1 VKPLQALKIACLM
14 LILVL
19 PAVVQ
24 AQFSFTTNNGA
35 ITITGYTGSGGNVII
50 PATTNGYPVTIIG
63 NNAFPLGDS
72 LTSVT
77 IPDSIT
83 NIGIGA
89 FAVSE
94 GLTNIIV
101 VAGKSDYASTN
112 GVLFN
117 EALTTLIQYPAGL
130 MAGNYI
136 IPGSVTNIGNDAF
149 ISSKLTNV
157 DIPNSVISIGFAAFN
172 ASDLTSVTVPNGVAS
187 IGDEAF
193 STCSSLAN
201 VTIGDGVTN
210 IGTGAFSGCSSLTN
224 IAVDATNADY
234 ASVDGV
240 LFDKTITTLLQ
251 YPSGLMAGNYTITN
265 SVAIIGG
272 GAFAGGAFAGS
283 LLTAVTIPNS
293 VTNIG
298 SFAFQ
303 DCSSLTNIAM
313 AADNPSY
320 ASVGGVL
327 FNKAMTLLIQ
337 CPGGVTGSYAIPN
350 SVTSI
355 GSIAFEYCSGLT
367 NATIPN
373 SVTNIGSNAFAL
385 CGLRE
390 AYFQGNA
397 PLVNGGAGSTD
408 TSVFYRDS
416 GTVFYQPGTTGWGAT
431 FGGWPTAGWY
441 QPQPQILGS
450 SYGLGA
456 SSNGFQFT
464 VSWATNTSV
473 VVEVSTN
480 LQEWTPVSTNTL
492 VNGTNVFADP
502 AWTNFP
508 QQFYRL
514 HSQGKTN

>member
-1 VKPLQALKIACLM
+1 M
-14 LILVL
+14 
-19 PAVVQ
+19 
-24 AQFSFTTNNGA
+24 
-35 ITITGYTGSGGNVII
+35 I
-50 PATTNGYPVTIIG
+50 PAATNGYPVTSISSG
-63 NNAFPLGDS
+63 AFPLGDS

-83 NIGIGA
+83 NIGIIA
-89 FAVSE
+89 FANSF
-94 GLTNIIV
+94 GLTNITV
-101 VAGKSDYASTN
+101 VAGNPDYASTN

-130 MAGNYI
+130 MAGNYV

-149 ISSKLTNV
+149 VISRLTNV

-172 ASDLTSVTVPNGVAS
+172 ASGLTSVTVPNGVAS
-187 IGDEAF
+187 IGGRAF

-210 IGTGAFSGCSSLTN
+210 IGADAFSECSSLTN

-234 ASVDGV
+234 TSVDGV
-240 LFDKTITTLLQ
+240 LFDKTITTLIQ
-251 YPSGLMAGNYTITN
+251 YPSGLRAGSYAITN

-272 GAFAGGAFAGS
+272 SAFANS
-283 LLTAVTIPNS
+283 LLTVITIPNS

-303 DCSSLTNIAM
+303 DCSSLTNIAV

-337 CPGGVTGSYAIPN
+337 CPGGVTVSYAIPN
-350 SVTSI
+350 GVTKI
-355 GSIAFEYCSGLT
+355 GSFAFEYCSGLT
-367 NATIPN
+367 SATIPN
-373 SVTNIGSNAFAL
+373 SVTNIGTYAFAL

-397 PLVNGGAGSTD
+397 PLVNGGAGSAD

-464 VSWATNTSV
+464 ISWATNTSV
-473 VVEVSTN
+473 VVEASTN
-480 LQEWTPVSTNTL
+480 LQDWTPVSTNTL
-492 VNGTNVFADP
+492 VNGTNVFADS

-514 HSQGKTN
+514 HSQ